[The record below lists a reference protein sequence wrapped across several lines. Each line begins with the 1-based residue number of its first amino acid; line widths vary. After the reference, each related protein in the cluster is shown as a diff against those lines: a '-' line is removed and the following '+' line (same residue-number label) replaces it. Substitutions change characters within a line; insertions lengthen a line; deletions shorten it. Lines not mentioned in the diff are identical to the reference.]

1 MLDVYFVSRCTRI
14 PVALTVR
21 YFCKQGEKR
30 EQRLK
35 TQKKKGSKKLA
46 AVKAEVNADF
56 KFTDITKD
64 DIPPLFSGFLPI
76 VSRELPFAVVK
87 FLAFDLVAS
96 TIISVIN
103 SQPQIIEPVQVGAGT
118 IGLAVSAAAGSI
130 AGLAGAFVSHP
141 ADLILTLTSSKR
153 QSEDSDE
160 EEKGQGSADWKPIVE
175 DLVSKEGGVLNL
187 FAGFPARSAFFFLVI
202 GLQFFLYDYAKN
214 VFQVGSDD
222 LTLVLDVFYAIRQ
235 GLV

>member
-1 MLDVYFVSRCTRI
+1 
-14 PVALTVR
+14 
-21 YFCKQGEKR
+21 
-30 EQRLK
+30 
-35 TQKKKGSKKLA
+35 
-46 AVKAEVNADF
+46 
-56 KFTDITKD
+56 
-64 DIPPLFSGFLPI
+64 
-76 VSRELPFAVVK
+76 
-87 FLAFDLVAS
+87 
-96 TIISVIN
+96 VIN